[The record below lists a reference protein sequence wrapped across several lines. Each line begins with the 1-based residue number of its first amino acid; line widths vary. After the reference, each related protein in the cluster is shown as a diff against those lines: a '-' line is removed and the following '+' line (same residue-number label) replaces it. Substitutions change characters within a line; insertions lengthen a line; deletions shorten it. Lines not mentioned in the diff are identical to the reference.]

1 MRYQVENRA
10 KPLPPVAARET
21 LKSKLAV
28 EVVRRFGEVR
38 LRVTGASMLPSVWP
52 GDILTVRRV
61 SFSELRPGQIILC
74 SRGAQLVA
82 HRIIGHRQQHLV
94 TRGDSL
100 PQNDPLVGEDQV
112 LGQVVSIL
120 RNGRRIDPSFT
131 QGQRMAAWVLRR
143 SDFAARV
150 LLRLRNSTDGPGGS
164 SYHGPGGPF
173 YQWTS

>member
-1 MRYQVENRA
+1 MRYGSDNTV
-10 KPLPPVAARET
+10 KPLPPAAAREA

-38 LRVTGASMLPSVWP
+38 LRATGTSMLPSVWP
-52 GDILTVRRV
+52 GDILTVRCV
-61 SFSELRPGQIILC
+61 SFSELGPGQIILC
-74 SRGAQLVA
+74 SRGAQFVA
-82 HRIIGHRQQHLV
+82 HRIVSHRQRHLV

-100 PQNDPLVGEDQV
+100 AQNDPLVGEDQV

-131 QGQRMAAWVLRR
+131 HGQRMAAWVLRR
-143 SDFAARV
+143 SDFAARALV
-150 LLRLRNSTDGPGGS
+150 RLREFSA
-164 SYHGPGGPF
+164 GGPS

>member
-1 MRYQVENRA
+1 M
-10 KPLPPVAARET
+10 KPAVHSRET
-21 LKSKLAV
+21 VKSKLAG

-38 LRVTGASMLPSVWP
+38 LRVTGTSMLPSVWP
-52 GDILTVRRV
+52 GDILTVRSVR
-61 SFSELRPGQIILC
+61 FSELRPGQIILC

-82 HRIIGHRQQHLV
+82 HRIIGHREQHLV

-100 PQNDPLVGEDQV
+100 AQNDPLVGEDQV

-131 QGQRMAAWVLRR
+131 HGQRMAAWVLRR
-143 SDFAARV
+143 SDFAARA
-150 LLRLRNSTDGPGGS
+150 LLRLREFTDGPGGRS
-164 SYHGPGGPF
+164 